1 MGLVP
6 GILAVEFILG
16 GREDEDEDDPSGLER
31 LCSDLRGGL
40 TGGLE
45 AGGGTC

>member
-6 GILAVEFILG
+6 GVLAVEFILG
-16 GREDEDEDDPSGLER
+16 GREEEGEDDPSGLEGV
-31 LCSDLRGGL
+31 CSDLRGGL
-40 TGGLE
+40 TGGLA